1 MIRRATLSDAPAMME
16 IYNHHVLHG
25 TATYQEEPETLAH
38 RERWLLSHDNAHPAF
53 VIENEAGKVVG
64 WSSLS
69 PFHPRSAY
77 RFTVENSIYLHHEQT
92 GRGLGSQLLEHLI
105 QVAAEA
111 GHRQIVALISS
122 DQPASIRL
130 HEKFGFHKAGH
141 LRDVGLKF
149 GRWLSL
155 DLWQLS
161 LEPK

>member
-1 MIRRATLSDAPAMME
+1 MIRSATQADAAAIRE

-25 TATYQEEPETLAH
+25 TATYQEEIESLAD
-38 RERWLLSHDNAHPAF
+38 REAWLDRHGREHPVF
-53 VIENEAGKVVG
+53 VAVSESGEVIG
-64 WSSLS
+64 WASLS

-77 RFTVENSIYLHHEQT
+77 RFTVENSIYL
-92 GRGLGSQLLEHLI
+92 RPDALGQGWGSRLLEHLI
-105 QVAAEA
+105 ATAKEL

-141 LRDVGLKF
+141 LADVGLKF

-155 DLWQLS
+155 ELWQRAL
-161 LEPK
+161 